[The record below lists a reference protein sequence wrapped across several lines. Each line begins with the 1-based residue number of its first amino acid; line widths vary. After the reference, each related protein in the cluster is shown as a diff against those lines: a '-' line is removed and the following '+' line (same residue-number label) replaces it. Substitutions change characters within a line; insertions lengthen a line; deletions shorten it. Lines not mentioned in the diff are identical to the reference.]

1 MAKVPTIK
9 VPVTVDASGVEGQL
23 RRAEKAFKDS
33 ERRLARV
40 RSAATPA
47 LGALGGGALGGVAG
61 GLGQLGIGGAAVGAG
76 AMAAAAPVL
85 IAQRMISAF
94 AEATKGSTDA
104 LQKFRET
111 GINTTQMNSTMLE
124 ILSSMEARAQKLAEA
139 PSAFQSFLAGAGGES
154 NKVLQALEAL
164 SDGISGTAA
173 FIGAVTSGKSLA
185 EAFLAMQLPSAGEAR
200 GEQLKAE
207 MDALAAER
215 SQRGAFL
222 TDVNAFVGGGNAMNF
237 GVSMA
242 QMLLRALT

>member
-1 MAKVPTIK
+1 VAKVPTIK

-23 RRAEKAFKDS
+23 RKAEKAFKDS

-94 AEATKGSTDA
+94 AEATKGSTEA

-139 PSAFQSFLAGAGGES
+139 PSAFQSFLAGAGSETNGI
-154 NKVLQALEAL
+154 LQALEGMSEGL
-164 SDGISGTAA
+164 NGFAA
-173 FIGAVTSGKSLA
+173 FIGALTSGKSFR
-185 EAFLAMQLPSAGEAR
+185 EAFLAMQLPSAGESR
-200 GEQLKAE
+200 GEQIRAE
-207 MDALAAER
+207 MEQIAA
-215 SQRGAFL
+215 QRQRF
-222 TDVNAFVGGGNAMNF
+222 TDVGGSFLG
-237 GVSMA
+237 GVATDLAPYMG
-242 QMLLRALT
+242 QMLMQITRALT

>member
-1 MAKVPTIK
+1 
-9 VPVTVDASGVEGQL
+9 VTVDASGVEGQL

-61 GLGQLGIGGAAVGAG
+61 GLGQLGFGGAAVGAG

-94 AEATKGSTDA
+94 AEATKGSTEA

-111 GINTTQMNSTMLE
+111 GVNTTQMNSTMLE

-139 PSAFQSFLAGAGGES
+139 PSAFQSFLAGAGTETNGI
-154 NKVLQALEAL
+154 LQALESMSEGL
-164 SDGISGTAA
+164 NGVAA
-173 FIGAVTSGKSLA
+173 FIGALTSGKSFR
-185 EAFLAMQLPSAGEAR
+185 EAFLAMQLPSAGESR
-200 GEQLKAE
+200 SEQLKAE
-207 MDALAAER
+207 MDAIAL
-215 SQRGAFL
+215 QRQRFQEAGGTVAGAFA
-222 TDVNAFVGGGNAMNF
+222 TDLMPFIGTALV
-237 GVSMA
+237 
-242 QMLLRALT
+242 QITRALT